1 MKNDQFKKNCEN
13 CSDPEMGLLPE
24 TDVQTFPHHFYDHPP
39 ERLPLLLGEVLED
52 VAIFF
57 LQQFEAHGQVV
68 IFQH

>member
-1 MKNDQFKKNCEN
+1 
-13 CSDPEMGLLPE
+13 MGLLPE